1 LIIAY
6 IYCKATLAVL
16 PVDQGVGHAIVGVDV
31 APPKDGALRLI
42 VKVETLL
49 GVSLRIFWRLVPA
62 EVAGTTIVCIN
73 TLHSFN
79 AQLLTLSRKGPYIIL
94 FASEARVAIA
104 YLGTVLTHLFTF
116 ASTVYTS
123 S

>member
-1 LIIAY
+1 MIIAY

-16 PVDQGVGHAIVGVDV
+16 PIDQGVRHTIVGVHV

-49 GVSLRIFWRLVPA
+49 SVSLSIFWRLVPA
-62 EVAGTTIVCIN
+62 EVARTTIVCIS

-79 AQLLTLSRKGPYIIL
+79 AQLLTLSREGPYIVL

-116 ASTVYTS
+116 ASTIYTS